1 MTQKLQR
8 VNSPWAKNL
17 HFISPKQTFNEC
29 FRHLLISFFFAKSVL
44 HPKMNCLAFCTIGFS
59 SVHLIDWLTI
69 NWLEI
74 IKLRPSWFY
83 WLDSSVGYAWH
94 SCLES
99 GKERN
104 FNTIWGVLGPFNRKR
119 FENFGKKIKGPNQR
133 ILMSNCGSKNECS
146 LRPLATLKLVF
157 LESMSNK
164 TTQKNSLCH
173 LSRTHII
180 EM

>member
-1 MTQKLQR
+1 MKKRSRNYDEITLSY
-8 VNSPWAKNL
+8 NSYIGFYYIQINRAL
-17 HFISPKQTFNEC
+17 
-29 FRHLLISFFFAKSVL
+29 
-44 HPKMNCLAFCTIGFS
+44 MNCLAFCTIGFS

-119 FENFGKKIKGPNQR
+119 FENFGKKNQR
-133 ILMSNCGSKNECS
+133 SKPTDPDEQ
-146 LRPLATLKLVF
+146 LWLKKWMELEAT
-157 LESMSNK
+157 
-164 TTQKNSLCH
+164 CH
-173 LSRTHII
+173 FKVGLPRID
-180 EM
+180 EQ